1 MQLKTLGLIRHFSN
15 FNHALGSA
23 DVQFLQ
29 VRILRSI
36 RYLSLTQ
43 SSSSDI
49 PSLPAARDIDFQAA
63 CLGIQQQL
71 KALKS
76 ASKTTTATLKHLCI
90 LSAHM
95 YIDKMLLNAPI
106 EQVFKSSVN
115 PQLQKAIMKTRRT
128 AQELEDHKEI
138 LDWIVSISGM
148 NIYIDESQRANVVDK
163 FHIMVTRLEVLRI

>member
-1 MQLKTLGLIRHFSN
+1 
-15 FNHALGSA
+15 
-23 DVQFLQ
+23 
-29 VRILRSI
+29 
-36 RYLSLTQ
+36 
-43 SSSSDI
+43 
-49 PSLPAARDIDFQAA
+49 
-63 CLGIQQQL
+63 
-71 KALKS
+71 
-76 ASKTTTATLKHLCI
+76 
-90 LSAHM
+90 
-95 YIDKMLLNAPI
+95 MLLNAPI